1 MNTDD
6 INRLIEALREEITQ
20 LGELLALQQEQQVL
34 IIERKPQELIVKV
47 NEISTQEKRNLAA
60 RTAREEA
67 RLALISQAGGDESM
81 PFSELIATMPADY
94 QPLVDAQRLEINVQI
109 KNVARWVRQNHL
121 LLKRSLEL
129 MQDIMQNV
137 FPAQAAPKTY
147 GRSGAVSQGS
157 PPPSTLYEGII

>member
-6 INRLIEALREEITQ
+6 INQLIEALREEITQ
-20 LGELLALQQEQQVL
+20 LGEMLALQQEQQVL
-34 IIERKPQELIVKV
+34 IIERKPQELIAKV
-47 NEISTQEKRNLAA
+47 NEITTQEKRMLGA
-60 RTAREEA
+60 RAHREQARM
-67 RLALISQAGGDESM
+67 ALITQAGGTADM
-81 PFSELIATMPADY
+81 PFSELIASAPADY
-94 QPLVDAQRLEINVQI
+94 QPLLDAQRREINVQI
-109 KNVARWVRQNHL
+109 QNVARWVRQNHL

-137 FPAQAAPKTY
+137 FPAKAAPKTY

>member
-20 LGELLALQQEQQVL
+20 LGELLALQQEQQAL
-34 IIERKPQELIVKV
+34 IIERKPQELITKV
-47 NEISTQEKRNLAA
+47 NEISTQEKRNIAA

-67 RLALISQAGGDESM
+67 RLALISQAGGDENM
-81 PFSELIATMPADY
+81 PFSELIETMPADY
-94 QPLVDAQRLEINVQI
+94 QPLVDAQRQEINVQL
-109 KNVARWVRQNHL
+109 KNVTRWVRQNHL

-137 FPAQAAPKTY
+137 FPAQAKPKTY
-147 GRSGAVSQGS
+147 GRKGAISQGT